1 MAGYEIK
8 PIEAES
14 LPEIAAF
21 LQQQQEIT
29 SREDRTQARPTGD
42 DLGWLVHNP
51 HLRGNFP
58 SASAYGQAKVSLRG

>member
-29 SREDRTQARPTGD
+29 SNEDRTAGPADR
-42 DLGWLVHNP
+42 
-51 HLRGNFP
+51 R
-58 SASAYGQAKVSLRG
+58 